1 MGNLRQ
7 MHPAVDDLGL
17 QSAACSCKPANRAE
31 TRVAHH
37 VLFHWFAQP
46 TKGPPMADD
55 NDQLPSIDP
64 AQLAAV
70 TGGAGDS
77 SEAIMALLTSLA
89 SSIKDLGQKRNSN
102 PFGDMMPMIMMMMMN
117 RPQPQQAVVAAP
129 TVGPDGAPIGPGGWE
144 RVA

>member
-1 MGNLRQ
+1 

-17 QSAACSCKPANRAE
+17 QSADYARKLANPAEFA
-31 TRVAHH
+31 VAHH
-37 VLFHWFAQP
+37 VLLISFAQP

-55 NDQLPSIDP
+55 NDQLPSIDD

-70 TGGAGDS
+70 TGGASGGS
-77 SEAIMALLTSLA
+77 TEAITALLTSLM
-89 SSIKDLGQKRNSN
+89 SSIKDLASSRQNSN

-117 RPQPQQAVVAAP
+117 RPQPQQQVVAAGP
-129 TVGPDGAPIGPGGWE
+129 AVGPDGTPIGPGGWE